1 MPRLLRHKVLTLPLP
16 NLLPILPPDFVE
28 AAKSKRRAQH
38 ADGVNG
44 NDRKSKGKGKGK
56 AKARDSAETGDGE
69 EGEDVP
75 VASGSRSGSGMDV
88 DEIGST
94 VASNDVNGSGS
105 GSHVKEEE
113 GETSSRLPTDPLEED
128 VPISELP
135 EPTEEEIST
144 FFSRANGH
152 VNGTA
157 SGSASSSNG
166 TTVINDYQSQSKALA
181 DIQAAQKEKN
191 KELKEPEVFYIEETG
206 EIFLDYECVRG
217 QRRYAER
224 ISKG

>member
-1 MPRLLRHKVLTLPLP
+1 
-16 NLLPILPPDFVE
+16 
-28 AAKSKRRAQH
+28 
-38 ADGVNG
+38 
-44 NDRKSKGKGKGK
+44 
-56 AKARDSAETGDGE
+56 
-69 EGEDVP
+69 
-75 VASGSRSGSGMDV
+75 VASRSRSGSGMDV

-94 VASNDVNGSGS
+94 VTSTDVNGSGP

-113 GETSSRLPTDPLEED
+113 GEATSRLPTDPLEED

-166 TTVINDYQSQSKALA
+166 TTVIHDYQSQSKALA

-191 KELKEPEVFYIEETG
+191 KELKEPEVFYIAETG
-206 EIFLDYECVRG
+206 EIFLDYECVRSP
-217 QRRYAER
+217 RRHAER
-224 ISKG
+224 I